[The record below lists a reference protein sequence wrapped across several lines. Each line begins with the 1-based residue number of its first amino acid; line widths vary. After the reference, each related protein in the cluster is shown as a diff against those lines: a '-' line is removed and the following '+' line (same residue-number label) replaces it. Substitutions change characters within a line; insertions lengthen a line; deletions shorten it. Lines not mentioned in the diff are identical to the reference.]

1 MLHSMLSQS
10 ATAASTLSQGY
21 DTICC
26 SSCSLYIRVL
36 YEAADDALHAQDPPR
51 PGGS

>member
-1 MLHSMLSQS
+1 MLHSMPSQS
-10 ATAASTLSQGY
+10 AAAASALSQGY

-36 YEAADDALHAQDPPR
+36 YEAADDALNEQDTTR
-51 PGGS
+51 PSGS